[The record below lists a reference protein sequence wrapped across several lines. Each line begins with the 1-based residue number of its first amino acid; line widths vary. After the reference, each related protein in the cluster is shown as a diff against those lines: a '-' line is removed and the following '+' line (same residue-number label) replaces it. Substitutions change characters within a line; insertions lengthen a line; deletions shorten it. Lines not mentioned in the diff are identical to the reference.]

1 MEENKKNKIPNVPNL
16 RFNFEGEY
24 VESCIGDLIVQKGKR
39 AKGQELKYKAYSI
52 NNQTGFSIQED
63 QWGEASYTKLEKNGY
78 KVIEKNDIA
87 YNPARINVGS
97 VGLYKQQT
105 PCIVSSLYVC
115 FTTKPEL
122 SPDYLFK
129 YLKSDKF
136 NKKVLSTQE
145 GGVRTYFFFDKLQK
159 TKMFVPTISEQTKVN
174 AFLDCINEKIDTQ
187 NKIIDKL
194 ESLRVQI
201 KERIF
206 DLGSLKKTISDVLT
220 ESNKKS
226 NIQDQYPVLSS
237 TVKGLFLQSDYFDRE
252 VASSDNIGYKI
263 VKKGQIIISPQNLWM
278 GNITYNDSFE
288 HGIVSP
294 SYKVF
299 DIKEAY
305 SKIYIYWL
313 LTSKHSLFNYGLV
326 SEQGASIVRRN
337 LNYDSFLNIT
347 LPLCNEEQQKHISKL
362 IKSIEAK
369 LKVEKQRAELFAKQ
383 KNYLLSNLFI

>member
-1 MEENKKNKIPNVPNL
+1 MSRFCCYVPNL
-16 RFNFEGEY
+16 GRYKIFKLKELSNTITKGTTAKQFTDSGINFIKIESIMSRKSLSSKKSYISKIEHENYLKRSILQQNDILFSIAGALGIVHIVQGKELPANTNQALSIIRLSNKNDTEY
-24 VESCIGDLIVQKGKR
+24 VAWFLETNKIKKIIS
-39 AKGQELKYKAYSI
+39 ELKSI
-52 NNQTGFSIQED
+52 GAQPNLSLEQVGNFNITYYEDKKSRDFLVRLMNSIED
-63 QWGEASYTKLEKNGY
+63 R
-78 KVIEKNDIA
+78 IE
-87 YNPARINVGS
+87 
-97 VGLYKQQT
+97 
-105 PCIVSSLYVC
+105 
-115 FTTKPEL
+115 
-122 SPDYLFK
+122 
-129 YLKSDKF
+129 
-136 NKKVLSTQE
+136 
-145 GGVRTYFFFDKLQK
+145 
-159 TKMFVPTISEQTKVN
+159 
-174 AFLDCINEKIDTQ
+174 TQ

-206 DLGSLKKTISDVLT
+206 DLGSLKKTISDVLI

-226 NIQDQYPVLSS
+226 NVQDQYPVLSS

-278 GNITYNDSFE
+278 GNLTYNDSFE

-369 LKVEKQRAELFAKQ
+369 LKIEKQRAELFAKQ